1 MSAATKTWLLLATA
15 IVSEVGGTIALKL
28 TDGFT
33 KPLPS
38 LAVVVGYGAA
48 FFLLAQ
54 VLKSMSV
61 GVVYAIWA
69 GTGTALV
76 AVSSFVF
83 LGESIEWPAWIGI
96 ALIVAGVVLVEA
108 YSVAADEATAD

>member
-15 IVSEVGGTIALKL
+15 IASEVGGTISLKL
-28 TDGFT
+28 SDGFT
-33 KPLPS
+33 ELLPS
-38 LAVVVGYGAA
+38 LLVVVGYGAA
-48 FFLLAQ
+48 FLLLAR
-54 VLKSMSV
+54 VLRSMSV

-69 GTGTALV
+69 GVGTALV
-76 AVSSFVF
+76 AIASFAF

-108 YSVAADEATAD
+108 YSVAAGETAGD